1 MVARVHDASG
11 ATMRKDSGEAVR
23 LRICQFVRD
32 NPGAHFRAI
41 QRGLD
46 LSPGQAVHHLRR
58 LVGDGL
64 LAERRVARYTHYF
77 TAGAPQA
84 PRAALAAIRQ
94 PVRRAIAQ
102 QCKREG
108 GRTMRQLVE
117 SMGLA
122 TSTLHHHLHVLQET
136 AVLRPEGPR
145 PVKYVVTDDGEVA
158 LTMIAATPL
167 TAATATPGPS
177 ATWVTTEDEVAAPAA
192 AMPMAASHP
201 ERRGSWPPA

>member
-1 MVARVHDASG
+1 
-11 ATMRKDSGEAVR
+11 MRKDSGEAVR

-41 QRGLD
+41 QRGLT

-58 LVGDGL
+58 LVQDSL

-77 TAGAPQA
+77 PAGAPQA

-94 PVRRAIAQ
+94 PVRRAIATQ
-102 QCKREG
+102 VQEAQ

-117 SMGLA
+117 STGLA

-136 AVLRPEGPR
+136 SVLRPEGPR
-145 PVKYVVTDDGEVA
+145 PVRYMITEDGSVA
-158 LTMIAATPL
+158 LALLAAAPGTAAVQETTPWLPQAAAVATPADGSAEVVPVPMPAGSYDAR
-167 TAATATPGPS
+167 TIEPKPS
-177 ATWVTTEDEVAAPAA
+177 EP
-192 AMPMAASHP
+192 
-201 ERRGSWPPA
+201 WPPA